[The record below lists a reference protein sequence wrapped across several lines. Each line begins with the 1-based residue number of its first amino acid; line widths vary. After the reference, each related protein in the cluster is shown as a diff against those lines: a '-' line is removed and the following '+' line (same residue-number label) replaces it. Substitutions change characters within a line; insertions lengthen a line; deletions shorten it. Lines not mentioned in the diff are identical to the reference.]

1 MNIKN
6 IKKIAIYI
14 LDCLNNHRYDST
26 YLSWMKGQGIP
37 NKPVKGEDEWYKKWN
52 VLGIKPNRLY
62 YRLYSHYIGPNINI
76 VPKNVCHNI
85 IELILNPFRY
95 VGYYGDKNLF
105 DCVLPHGTYPL
116 TLLRRMQGFYYDAA
130 YHRVKINEDALEA
143 MLSTANAERIVL
155 KPTVVTMGGVGVR
168 IFHKEGSKWKDVKT
182 GETLNLNLLE
192 KNGCEDFIVQEA
204 LSQHEFMN
212 QFNPTSVNTIRLSV
226 YKSVVDDTCHVTQAV
241 IRIGRQGSVVDNGS
255 AGGMFVGINKCNGKL
270 QNRVYS
276 EIGEVCTD
284 FNGIDF
290 TQSYQV
296 PHWNDI
302 VVFAKQVCNCVPCQ
316 RLFALDVV
324 LCSDGRPRLLEFNLT
339 GYSDW
344 LFQYSIGPAFGEYTD
359 EIIEYCKTR
368 LAKRERVLYL

>member
-1 MNIKN
+1 MNINN
-6 IKKIAIYI
+6 IKKLAIDV
-14 LDCLNNHRYDST
+14 LDRLNNHRYNTT
-26 YLSWMKGQGIP
+26 YLSWMKEQGIP
-37 NKPVKGEDEWYKKWN
+37 NKPIEGEEEWYKKWN
-52 VLGIKPNRLY
+52 VLGIQPNKLY

-105 DCVLPHGTYPL
+105 DCVMPHGIYPI
-116 TLLRRMQGFYYDAA
+116 TLLRRMQGFYYDEN
-130 YHRVKINEDALEA
+130 YHRIQMNDNVLEH
-143 MLSTANAERIVL
+143 MLSITNVEHIVL

-168 IFHKEGSKWKDVKT
+168 IFHLRGKKWKDIKT
-182 GETLNLNLLE
+182 EETLTLNFLE
-192 KNGCEDFIVQEA
+192 KAGGEDFIIQEA
-204 LSQHEFMN
+204 LCQHEFIN

-226 YKSVVDDTCHVTQAV
+226 YKSVVDDVCHVTQAV
-241 IRIGRQGSVVDNGS
+241 MRIGRQGSVVDNAG
-255 AGGMFVGINKCNGKL
+255 AGGMFVGINKYNGKL
-270 QNRVYS
+270 YNRVCS
-276 EIGEVCTD
+276 EKGEVRTE

-290 TQSYQV
+290 TKSYQI

-302 VVFAKQVCNCVPCQ
+302 IAFAKQICNFVPCQ

-324 LCSDGRPRLLEFNLT
+324 LCADGCPRLLEFNLT

-344 LFQYSIGPAFGEYTD
+344 LFQYTVGPAFDEYTD

-368 LAKRERVLYL
+368 LAKRERVVYL